1 MSAKVKRVGVYETFG
16 VEMSG
21 REVVVT
27 AGGGGGGGGGGA
39 FEGIGDSL

>member
-1 MSAKVKRVGVYETFG
+1 MKRVGVYETFG

-27 AGGGGGGGGGGA
+27 AGGGGGGGGGA